1 MSKTNYLEANFIKE
15 SEFNRFGL
23 ISIILL
29 VVGCFGGVAV
39 GLGAIKY
46 IPTLILVVVP
56 TMTTLSLL
64 LAVAPMKWIW
74 RGAILSVSI
83 DTILILYFL
92 LVK

>member
-1 MSKTNYLEANFIKE
+1 MEASNLEVSVLKE

-29 VVGCFGGVAV
+29 VVGCVGGVTV

-46 IPTLILVVVP
+46 TGTLILCVVP

-74 RGAILSVSI
+74 RSAMLSLAIDL
-83 DTILILYFL
+83 ILIIYFL
-92 LVK
+92 FIEK

>member
-1 MSKTNYLEANFIKE
+1 MSSRHLEANVVKE

-29 VVGCFGGVAV
+29 IVGCFGGVAV

-74 RGAILSVSI
+74 RGAVVSVSI
-83 DTILILYFL
+83 DILLILYFL

>member
-1 MSKTNYLEANFIKE
+1 MSSKHLDANVVKE

-29 VVGCFGGVAV
+29 IVGCFGGVAV

-74 RGAILSVSI
+74 RGAVVSVSI
-83 DTILILYFL
+83 DALLILYFL

>member
-1 MSKTNYLEANFIKE
+1 MGTKSMEASVINE

-29 VVGCFGGVAV
+29 VVGCIGGVAV

-46 IPTLILVVVP
+46 TGTLILCVVP

-64 LAVAPMKWIW
+64 LAVTPMKWIW
-74 RGAILSVSI
+74 RSAILSVAI
-83 DTILILYFL
+83 DFILIIYF
-92 LVK
+92 VFIEK

>member
-1 MSKTNYLEANFIKE
+1 MGTSSLEANVIKE

-23 ISIILL
+23 ISMILL
-29 VVGCFGGVAV
+29 VVGCVGGVAV

-46 IPTLILVVVP
+46 TGTLILCVIP

-74 RGAILSVSI
+74 RSAFVSVAI
-83 DTILILYFL
+83 DFILIIYFL
-92 LVK
+92 FIEK

>member
-1 MSKTNYLEANFIKE
+1 MEASNLEVSVLKE

-29 VVGCFGGVAV
+29 VVGCVGGVAV

-46 IPTLILVVVP
+46 TATLILCVVP

-74 RGAILSVSI
+74 RSAILSLAI
-83 DTILILYFL
+83 DFILIIYFL
-92 LVK
+92 FIEK

>member
-1 MSKTNYLEANFIKE
+1 MGTISLEASVIKE

-29 VVGCFGGVAV
+29 VVGCIGGVAV

-46 IPTLILVVVP
+46 TLTLILCVIP

-74 RGAILSVSI
+74 RSATLSVAI
-83 DTILILYFL
+83 DIILILYFL
-92 LVK
+92 FIEK

>member
-1 MSKTNYLEANFIKE
+1 MEASNLEVSVLKE

-29 VVGCFGGVAV
+29 VVGCVGGVAV

-46 IPTLILVVVP
+46 TGTLILCVVP

-64 LAVAPMKWIW
+64 LAVTPMKWIW
-74 RGAILSVSI
+74 RSAILSVAI
-83 DTILILYFL
+83 DFILIIYF
-92 LVK
+92 VFIEK

>member
-1 MSKTNYLEANFIKE
+1 MGTNSLDASVIKE

-29 VVGCFGGVAV
+29 VVGCVGGVAV

-46 IPTLILVVVP
+46 TGTLILCVIP

-74 RGAILSVSI
+74 KSAVLSVAI
-83 DTILILYFL
+83 DFILIIYFL
-92 LVK
+92 LLEK

>member
-1 MSKTNYLEANFIKE
+1 METNSLEASVLRE

-29 VVGCFGGVAV
+29 VVGCLGGVAV

-46 IPTLILVVVP
+46 TSTLVLCVIP

-64 LAVAPMKWIW
+64 LAVSPMKWIW
-74 RGAILSVSI
+74 RSAMISVAI
-83 DTILILYFL
+83 DFILIIYFL
-92 LVK
+92 FVEK